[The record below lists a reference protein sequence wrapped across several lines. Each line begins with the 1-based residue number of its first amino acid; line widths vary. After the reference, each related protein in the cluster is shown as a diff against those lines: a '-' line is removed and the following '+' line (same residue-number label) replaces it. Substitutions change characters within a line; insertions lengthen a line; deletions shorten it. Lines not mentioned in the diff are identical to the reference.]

1 MVRKAYVSVLF
12 LLILFASLAVTGC
25 DSGKKETKIEPLDLS
40 GPIATLTRQAQID
53 FPVTLTPS
61 KIPTSTPKPV
71 KAQQSAVLNIPANT
85 SQKLDAI
92 PTLRAD
98 MVTYEIAEGDTISK
112 IATSFQISKKAL
124 IEANDL
130 ANPDIIS
137 VGQKLNIPPQ
147 TPDIQD
153 EGFLIL
159 PDADMIYGPA
169 VSGFQLAEFNQEFP
183 NSYLIGYIEP
193 TPTPIP
199 TKEAEEL
206 TEPVLFEARSGS
218 EILEQIALQNSVNPK
233 VLLALM
239 EFQTASITNP
249 RPNGNQRL
257 GVLVHLGLRGTN
269 FANELAWTA
278 DKLNYGYY
286 QWKNNRINQWILNDD
301 TVVAVNPEINAAT
314 AALQY
319 FFSQIYGKDDWLYA
333 VSEFGFNMTYRK
345 LFDITEINYRQDALP
360 ASFPELSFPFPAGET
375 WNFTSGPHYGWSNG
389 TPWSAVDFIP
399 PKVIGCESSDAW
411 VVAAADGIIIYSD
424 RGVVLQ
430 DLDGD
435 GDPATG
441 WLLVYLHIATRDRI
455 ANGQTVVTGDYL
467 GHTSCE
473 GGISNGTHIHFAR
486 RYNGEWI
493 PIDSETPLI
502 MSGWTV
508 VPTGSV
514 YDGFLVKGD
523 QSVEAWYFRTEASEI
538 SY

>member
-1 MVRKAYVSVLF
+1 
-12 LLILFASLAVTGC
+12 
-25 DSGKKETKIEPLDLS
+25 
-40 GPIATLTRQAQID
+40 
-53 FPVTLTPS
+53 
-61 KIPTSTPKPV
+61 
-71 KAQQSAVLNIPANT
+71 
-85 SQKLDAI
+85 
-92 PTLRAD
+92 
-98 MVTYEIAEGDTISK
+98 
-112 IATSFQISKKAL
+112 
-124 IEANDL
+124 
-130 ANPDIIS
+130 
-137 VGQKLNIPPQ
+137 
-147 TPDIQD
+147 
-153 EGFLIL
+153 
-159 PDADMIYGPA
+159 
-169 VSGFQLAEFNQEFP
+169 
-183 NSYLIGYIEP
+183 
-193 TPTPIP
+193 
-199 TKEAEEL
+199 
-206 TEPVLFEARSGS
+206 
-218 EILEQIALQNSVNPK
+218 
-233 VLLALM
+233 M

-360 ASFPELSFPFPAGET
+360 ASFPELTFPFPSGET

-455 ANGQTVVTGDYL
+455 ANGQTVVTGDHL
-467 GHTSCE
+467 GHPSCE
-473 GGISNGTHIHFAR
+473 GGVSNGTHIHFAR

-508 VPTGSV
+508 VSTGSV

>member
-183 NSYLIGYIEP
+183 NSYLIGYLEP
-193 TPTPIP
+193 TPTPVP

-206 TEPVLFEARSGS
+206 TEPVLFDARSGS

-360 ASFPELSFPFPAGET
+360 ASFPELTFPFPAGET

-467 GHTSCE
+467 GHPSCE

-508 VPTGSV
+508 VPTGAG